1 MMMDELQV
9 FPYVCDIIRFTK
21 SLTTLATDFQYVIAQ
36 CSVLAHIQNSSWH
49 TTFQIEDLHILIC
62 HSLSSCGRYQYKA
75 TLINA
80 YQNAS

>member
-36 CSVLAHIQNSSWH
+36 CSVLAHIQNS
-49 TTFQIEDLHILIC
+49 
-62 HSLSSCGRYQYKA
+62 R
-75 TLINA
+75 
-80 YQNAS
+80 